1 MQRYVALLCF
11 PPLTSDHTVCCS
23 VHSLSVCLPHFV
35 PSLQLDGQFGWR
47 GMRSQRPRNSMP
59 STSCTWRSSAICLR
73 NTRAT
78 MEWTRTHT
86 WTLSKMN
93 WHWSGCEW
101 LFICKVLVLW
111 VNCAFWL
118 ALQAQ
123 LYSQLF
129 CLLKI
134 NKLSLIV
141 QQDSVLQ
148 KTAWVKNSG
157 VQSTEE
163 KLRVGMLNV
172 VSCNGVW
179 ITCFTFDM
187 LGYYFR
193 QMWSILLCEFYCQK
207 PWKLQLQSG

>member
-1 MQRYVALLCF
+1 MLLCF

-111 VNCAFWL
+111 VNCTFWL

-141 QQDSVLQ
+141 QQD
-148 KTAWVKNSG
+148 
-157 VQSTEE
+157 
-163 KLRVGMLNV
+163 
-172 VSCNGVW
+172 
-179 ITCFTFDM
+179 CFMKDSACM
-187 LGYYFR
+187 
-193 QMWSILLCEFYCQK
+193 SEK
-207 PWKLQLQSG
+207 PWSAKHWRKAKSGNAQCGLMQWCMNNMLYFWYVRILF